1 MPVSEVPN
9 QQDRAHNGVHDDG
22 KTHARENV
30 VHEIGLFQGRLGFRK
45 SIIVK
50 QNGTAEFSNIAG
62 LTYIPYPKGK
72 IEEAFPEI
80 VRTLIREGVLDSR
93 VGDRFLKERKM
104 ALTKHRRRGV

>member
-1 MPVSEVPN
+1 MLNKTCFALLVMTAE
-9 QQDRAHNGVHDDG
+9 DAHDDG

-30 VHEIGLFQGRLGFRK
+30 VHEIGLVQGRLGFRK

-50 QNGTAEFSNIAG
+50 QNGTAEFLNIAG

-80 VRTLIREGVLDSR
+80 AGGT
-93 VGDRFLKERKM
+93 
-104 ALTKHRRRGV
+104 